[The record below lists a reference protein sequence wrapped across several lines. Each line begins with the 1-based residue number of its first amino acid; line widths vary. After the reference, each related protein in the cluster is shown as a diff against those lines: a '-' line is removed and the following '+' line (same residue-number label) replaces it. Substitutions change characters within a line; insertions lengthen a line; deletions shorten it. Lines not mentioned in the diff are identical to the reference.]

1 MTPTAT
7 ATRTR
12 TLTPSPTGTPRIV
25 GPVITAFG
33 VASADGRPIRSIGP
47 EDHGYLTYVRP
58 RAASDLPRGS
68 ARHQPAAARHHHVQL
83 QPGNPSVLPQFQIL
97 LSRAIGNGSAR
108 VCDNGPD
115 AGNLGGVPAVVPTNF
130 GGTQQSSNAIN
141 DFSCRFDAR
150 TASSACTRDPFTQME
165 GFTAAG
171 STIQYCT
178 RTGVGAE
185 LAFGLGDTI
194 LTARVLDISN
204 QPGPPAS
211 IVIRVLG
218 P

>member
-1 MTPTAT
+1 M
-7 ATRTR
+7 
-12 TLTPSPTGTPRIV
+12 
-25 GPVITAFG
+25 ITAFG

-58 RAASDLPRGS
+58 PSGFQIFLEA
-68 ARHQPAAARHHHVQL
+68 QPGISRQPPGTIMFNSN
-83 QPGNPSVLPQFQIL
+83 PGNPGVLPQFQIL

-115 AGNLGGVPAVVPTNF
+115 ADNLGGVPAVVPTNF

-150 TASSACTRDPFTQME
+150 TASFACTRDPFTQME
-165 GFTAAG
+165 GFTVAG

-178 RTGVGAE
+178 RSGVGTE

-194 LTARVLDISN
+194 LTARVLDITN

-211 IVIRVLG
+211 IVIWYWALKAG
-218 P
+218 GCA